1 MANLKTKYMGLELKN
16 PIIAGA
22 SNLTLDIENLKK
34 MEEAGA
40 AAIVFKSL
48 FEEQIQLENLEIH
61 ELLTEYEE
69 RNAEMVTIFPGSIKK
84 SNYPVLHIE
93 KLKKAKEA
101 VSIPVIASLN
111 ALSEASWVEYAKEI
125 EAAGVDGLELNFYT
139 VPEKSAES
147 VRI

>member
-48 FEEQIQLENLEIH
+48 FEEQIPIENLELHDIR
-61 ELLTEYEE
+61 TEY
-69 RNAEMVTIFPGSIKK
+69 
-84 SNYPVLHIE
+84 
-93 KLKKAKEA
+93 
-101 VSIPVIASLN
+101 
-111 ALSEASWVEYAKEI
+111 
-125 EAAGVDGLELNFYT
+125 
-139 VPEKSAES
+139 
-147 VRI
+147 